1 MREASDD
8 GDGVVRALLPEARL
22 RVAVVVCTAA
32 ARTARRLHHLRPVS
46 AALLGQGLAAGAL
59 LAALTKDEGRLNLQL
74 ECDGPLRGLF
84 VDASGRGELR
94 GYVKNP
100 GVDLEGTGAFRWRPA
115 LGNSGFL
122 SVLKDPGHGEP
133 YRSSVQLTAHSLAAD
148 LNHYFELSDQVATH
162 VGLEVRADAEEPLG
176 AVAGVLL
183 QALPDGDLAEL
194 RRRAEGLDA
203 ALASALAARPRGARA
218 LLQALFPGAEV
229 LAAGPAVWRCACS
242 KQRVLDAIGSL
253 GRAEV
258 QAILD
263 EQGQAAVEC
272 QFCRTRHVAT
282 RADLEQLLAAAKPP
296 RPAS

>member
-1 MREASDD
+1 LDQTAGD
-8 GDGVVRALLPEARL
+8 GDGVVRAMLPEARL
-22 RVAVVVCTAA
+22 RVAVVVCTEA
-32 ARTARRLHHLRPVS
+32 ARTARRLHQLRPVS
-46 AALLGQGLAAGAL
+46 ASLLGQGLAAGVL
-59 LAALTKDEGRLNLQL
+59 LAALTKDESRLNLQL

-84 VDASGRGELR
+84 VDASGRGEVR

-100 GVDLEGTGAFRWRPA
+100 DVDLEGTGAFRWRPA

-122 SVLKDPGHGEP
+122 SVLKDIGQGEY
-133 YRSSVQLTAHSLAAD
+133 YRSSVQLTLHSLAAD
-148 LNHYFELSDQVATH
+148 LNHYFETSDQVATH
-162 VGLEVRADAEEPLG
+162 VSLEVRADGEEPLG

-183 QALPDGDLAEL
+183 QAMPEGDVAEL
-194 RRRAEGLDA
+194 RQRAASLDA
-203 ALASALAARPRGARA
+203 ALTRALAAHPRGARE
-218 LLQALFPGAEV
+218 LLEALFPGAEV
-229 LAAGPAVWRCACS
+229 LASSPAAWRCTCS

-282 RADLEQLLAAAKPP
+282 RADLEQLLAQA
-296 RPAS
+296 RPSGRAN